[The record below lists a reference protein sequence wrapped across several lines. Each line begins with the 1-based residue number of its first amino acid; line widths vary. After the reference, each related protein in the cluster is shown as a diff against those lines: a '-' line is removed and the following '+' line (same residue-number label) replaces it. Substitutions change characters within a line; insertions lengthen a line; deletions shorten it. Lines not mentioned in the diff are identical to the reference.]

1 MLGPEDEAGCP
12 GCSFLTDNLPSSL
25 SHLNQKDTTLVLIS
39 RAPIAKI
46 EKFKKRMGWT
56 FPWYSSFG
64 TDYNFDFHATLDETV
79 APPEYNY
86 KITSPPEKGER
97 PGLTV
102 FLKEEDKV
110 FHTYSTY
117 ARGLEGLLGTYALLD
132 MTPLGRQEMYVFR
145 ISSFP
150 LHLYPVLSPGTF
162 HQ

>member
-1 MLGPEDEAGCP
+1 M
-12 GCSFLTDNLPSSL
+12 
-25 SHLNQKDTTLVLIS
+25 
-39 RAPIAKI
+39 
-46 EKFKKRMGWT
+46 
-56 FPWYSSFG
+56 
-64 TDYNFDFHATLDETV
+64 TLDETV

-132 MTPLGRQEMYVFR
+132 MTPLGRQEKYVFR
-145 ISSFP
+145 MTSF
-150 LHLYPVLSPGTF
+150 LLPVHPALSPGTF